1 MANLLSKLRI
11 DYSSLTMV
19 QGIFDKPKTETI
31 ILHQNLL
38 KGFMEGQNKKVFVTE
53 TELKQLEE
61 KTYRHLRL
69 REMMLKH
76 SSQATL
82 IVMSMPIPRQV
93 ISYNFL
99 NSNNL
104 LYLIL
109 LGNCFSTTLYVMA
122 RYSYF

>member
-11 DYSSLTMV
+11 DYSSLTML
-19 QGIFDKPKTETI
+19 QGITDKPKDETI

-38 KGFMEGQNKKVFVTE
+38 KGFICSE

-76 SSQATL
+76 SSQASL
-82 IVMSMPIPRQV
+82 IVMSLPMPRQV
-93 ISYNFL
+93 KKLNFKRTKTHFK
-99 NSNNL
+99 
-104 LYLIL
+104 IVFP
-109 LGNCFSTTLYVMA
+109 GNCLRTALYVLVG
-122 RYSYF
+122 RSHI